1 MTSMQCTS
9 SMHVYWQFST
19 RRYIPS
25 LCVVWCSGWPMI
37 CLIHPSCCLGWILTL
52 VAWPGIWTK
61 WHRTAHGIAR
71 PVELPPV
78 SAMLS
83 YDLWQVE
90 LLPHYWCANWPQS
103 VVQRSASCLMSLCVV
118 WFVWLH
124 AGAMLVERFVDNRLL
139 LMWSHLSISQAA
151 TRRYRR
157 QVEDIKT
164 AHRDLANLF
173 LETWL
178 TGRPLYHFDL
188 HEWTGGD
195 HDVTHMVLDVGR
207 RYVGAQ
213 PLLLSKSSYN
223 LRRLSEL
230 WYQLLNAG

>member
-1 MTSMQCTS
+1 MIELNTNSCSMAGYRNKAVSYLCPPSWAATGEHS
-9 SMHVYWQFST
+9 DWLSWHYYWP
-19 RRYIPS
+19 Y
-25 LCVVWCSGWPMI
+25 
-37 CLIHPSCCLGWILTL
+37 
-52 VAWPGIWTK
+52 
-61 WHRTAHGIAR
+61 
-71 PVELPPV
+71 
-78 SAMLS
+78 
-83 YDLWQVE
+83 
-90 LLPHYWCANWPQS
+90 S
-103 VVQRSASCLMSLCVV
+103 VIQRSATCLMSLYVI

-139 LMWSHLSISQAA
+139 LMWSHPSISQAA

-188 HEWTGGD
+188 HEWSGD
-195 HDVTHMVLDVGR
+195 HDVTQLVLDVGR